1 MTGNYTAIANSTRPR
16 LWHKVLRIEQIPD
29 IHGVYSFFAGLRPRR
44 RPLAIVSWP
53 STRYH
58 VFWPAFAKR
67 AIPAL
72 NHLLMAPRLLAARSS
87 GGLVLVRE
95 FDNLWIL
102 LLLPLLLTMRSRT
115 LLNINQNFSP
125 PLGRGL
131 RARSLGL
138 LVRLGFN
145 FLWLDGEVARRDIAQ
160 AYPGIRLITAPF
172 PVAAGARATRTPWRG
187 DRPFVVGFVGYFRAE
202 KGGVARVV
210 EAAEAVAGAHGVQVR
225 IGFWNDAQRATA
237 AAAAGAGIEL
247 VNTYEPAQYHRF
259 LSGCDA
265 VVILAERSGYYY
277 RHSGIL
283 MDCINHGVI
292 PVCPRY
298 PVFQSIVNRPE
309 KVGAVYGDL
318 AELRTAVES
327 VMRDHARLCAGFAR
341 YVALRSARNVTL
353 AIERCMAPAPDCR
366 IGETFQSEDER

>member
-1 MTGNYTAIANSTRPR
+1 MTSNYTAIANSARPP
-16 LWHKVLRIEQIPD
+16 LWQKLLRIERIPD
-29 IHGVYSFFAGLRPRR
+29 IHGVYCFFDGLRPGR
-44 RPLAIVSWP
+44 RPLAVVRWP

-72 NHLLMAPRLLAARSS
+72 NHVLMAPRLLSARRS

-95 FDNLWIL
+95 FDNLWTV
-102 LLLPLLLTMRSRT
+102 LLLPVLLTMRSRT

-131 RARSLGL
+131 QSRALRL

-145 FLWLDGEVARRDIAQ
+145 FLWLDGEAARKDVEQ

-172 PVAAGARATRTPWRG
+172 PVMPAARKARAPWQA
-187 DRPFVVGFVGYFRAE
+187 DRPYVVGFVGYFRAE

-210 EAAEAVAGAHGVQVR
+210 EAAEMLAGAPGVQVR
-225 IGFWNDAQRATA
+225 IGFWNDAQRS
-237 AAAAGAGIEL
+237 AAAGATRSGIEL

-259 LSGCDA
+259 LSACDA
-265 VVILAERSGYYY
+265 VVILADRSGYYY

-298 PVFQSIVNRPE
+298 PVFESIVSRPE
-309 KVGAVYGDL
+309 EIGATYGDL
-318 AELRTAVES
+318 AELRAAVES
-327 VMRDHARLCAGFAR
+327 AMRDHARLCAGFAR
-341 YVALRSARNVTL
+341 HVALRSPRNVTR
-353 AIERCMAPAPDCR
+353 AIERCMAPPPDCR
-366 IGETFQSEDER
+366 IGQTFQNEEEQ